1 MVSRW
6 GWFGL
11 GATAAFLVAGS
22 AAAQTLPAGDT
33 TRPQTPPTTDGVSL
47 DPNAPLAALPDI
59 GVAWPEL
66 KPDATE
72 AAATQAT
79 DAAGERRYGWR
90 IEGID
95 SAATPLLPDPDFY
108 EACIRDS
115 FAALRAVAADPERTD
130 QVGEF
135 IGTLTGPSADELF
148 GLILD
153 GRIKVQTRSVP
164 LTDAARV
171 HADLE
176 NRRTTGST
184 VLVP

>member
-22 AAAQTLPAGDT
+22 AAAQTSPAGDT

-72 AAATQAT
+72 APPVRGIVDTG
-79 DAAGERRYGWR
+79 GE
-90 IEGID
+90 
-95 SAATPLLPDPDFY
+95 
-108 EACIRDS
+108 
-115 FAALRAVAADPERTD
+115 
-130 QVGEF
+130 
-135 IGTLTGPSADELF
+135 
-148 GLILD
+148 
-153 GRIKVQTRSVP
+153 
-164 LTDAARV
+164 
-171 HADLE
+171 
-176 NRRTTGST
+176 
-184 VLVP
+184 

>member
-22 AAAQTLPAGDT
+22 AAAQTSPAGDT

-95 SAATPLLPDPDFY
+95 SAATPLLRRRFEELSTLAENDG
-108 EACIRDS
+108 S
-115 FAALRAVAADPERTD
+115 AANAAQLDRRAREDGDLLRTLLRGEGYYDARVTTRIEPGAKPQVVLAAEP
-130 QVGEF
+130 
-135 IGTLTGPSADELF
+135 GTLPS
-148 GLILD
+148 G
-153 GRIKVQTRSVP
+153 
-164 LTDAARV
+164 
-171 HADLE
+171 
-176 NRRTTGST
+176 
-184 VLVP
+184 